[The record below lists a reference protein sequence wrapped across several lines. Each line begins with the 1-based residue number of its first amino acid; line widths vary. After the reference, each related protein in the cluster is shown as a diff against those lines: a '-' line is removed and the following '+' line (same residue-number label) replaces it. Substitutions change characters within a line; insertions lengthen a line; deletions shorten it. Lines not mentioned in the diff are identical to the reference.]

1 MSVLKSPWTPKIL
14 GTFMFIGVVVELGA
28 IWERDYLT
36 HAMAGGLVLV
46 SAASI
51 AMISA
56 YRHFTKKG
64 ESNAQAE

>member
-1 MSVLKSPWTPKIL
+1 
-14 GTFMFIGVVVELGA
+14 MFIGVVVELGA

-51 AMISA
+51 AIISA
-56 YRHFTKKG
+56 YRHFTRRH
-64 ESNAQAE
+64 AA